1 MDIMA
6 TASFADGHWHSVN
19 PAFERILGWSEL
31 EALRMPFMD
40 IVHPEDLERSYDA
53 MAGLARGEMLTD
65 FEHRVLCKDGSYRWI
80 AWHTSADPEEG
91 LMYCVGRDV
100 TERRAAEAERERLG
114 SLSEASARAEAS
126 ERERISRELHDRVA
140 HGIGVAYQSLEL
152 FSALRE
158 TDPERAEEKLELAR
172 EATRMALDRTRNIS
186 AELKRLQDE
195 ELAEGLQAAFEKLA
209 DTFAPDG
216 TAMEVSFSGDQ
227 SAVAAPVGMQ
237 VYLAMREAVRNA
249 VRHSGCSRIAVLLVV
264 EDGELRARVEDD
276 GTGFDPDTAEATPS
290 WGVGLR
296 SMRERAESLGGTLR
310 VDSEPGE
317 GTRVEMSVPLD
328 GLHP

>member
-1 MDIMA
+1 
-6 TASFADGHWHSVN
+6 
-19 PAFERILGWSEL
+19 
-31 EALRMPFMD
+31 
-40 IVHPEDLERSYDA
+40 
-53 MAGLARGEMLTD
+53 
-65 FEHRVLCKDGSYRWI
+65 
-80 AWHTSADPEEG
+80 
-91 LMYCVGRDV
+91 
-100 TERRAAEAERERLG
+100 
-114 SLSEASARAEAS
+114 
-126 ERERISRELHDRVA
+126 VA
-140 HGIGVAYQSLEL
+140 HQSLEL

-186 AELKRLQDE
+186 AELKRLQEE

-209 DTFAPDG
+209 DIFAPDG

-264 EDGELRARVEDD
+264 EDEELRARGEDD
-276 GTGFDPDTAEATPS
+276 GAGFDPDTAEATPS

-317 GTRVEMSVPLD
+317 GTRVEMRVPLD